1 MPFSSLFLPRS
12 LLSYL
17 VISIPVR
24 AATRPIAATWSDST
38 FGPDGPWPAV
48 EVTLG
53 NEQKIALFPGR
64 EFQTFLLTSDYC
76 NHNTSIPCYANQA
89 GLYNDARSQV
99 DTTGSTGQ
107 IQYQS
112 NPDYM
117 LGVDVRGELTTSW
130 VDTVDFG
137 GATIENVSLSLLDES
152 YMAYPDGTWYPLSVG
167 CLGVGAPDTINQS
180 FSNSYGPLINASLI
194 PGYLF
199 AHETVAS
206 NSFGMHI
213 GSANPK
219 MPGSLYFGG
228 YDQNRIVGEVLSFE
242 DDYTKAITLKDISIK
257 VMDGS
262 SPWEF
267 ESLGGLLASG
277 NSTINSGGVQVSVDG
292 CSPYLTL
299 PKSTCDAIAKQL
311 PVTYN
316 EDLGLYFWNTDDA
329 KYSQIVSSPSILEFV
344 FIGDSNTQNVSISVP
359 FRHLN
364 LTLSAPLV
372 DDPTPYFPCYTGPAK
387 QFTLGRAFLQ
397 DAFVG
402 ANWGTKSWWLAQA
415 PGPNIP
421 SPSVVE
427 LANGGS
433 VKASSNDW
441 KESWSGSW
449 TALSPE
455 EVSSSASVTAPIVS
469 STSGPTNAT
478 SSDSASPPPAG
489 LSTGAQAGIGVG
501 VGIAGLAIIGAIAF
515 FFLRRRKAASP
526 DGATSGPTQQA
537 PDQGYYAPVKNPSSP
552 GMTETSTAISGQP
565 PNMMYNQ
572 PYYQPYPQQYAQPYP
587 QPFPQ
592 QYPQPFPQPYGQPY
606 STELPGLGNTPTE
619 LPGSVTYDTHYL
631 DGTQIYGHISPQ
643 QGYASPHPSHSPHST
658 NYDPG
663 QTSASASA
671 QSPVHG
677 QHGQPI

>member
-1 MPFSSLFLPRS
+1 MSFSSLFLPRS

-24 AATRPIAATWSDST
+24 AATKPIAATWSDST

-48 EVTLG
+48 EVTFG
-53 NEQKIALFPGR
+53 NEQTISLFPGR

-76 NHNTSIPCYANQA
+76 NHNSSIPCYANQA
-89 GLYNDARSQV
+89 GLYNNAQSQV
-99 DTTGSTGQ
+99 ETTGSTGQ
-107 IQYQS
+107 IQYQAS
-112 NPDYM
+112 PNYM
-117 LGVDVRGELTTSW
+117 YGVDVQGEKTTSW
-130 VDTVDFG
+130 VDTVGFG
-137 GATIENVSLSLLDES
+137 GATIRNVSLSLLDES
-152 YMAYPDGTWYPLSVG
+152 YMVYPDGTWYPLSVG
-167 CLGVGAPDTINQS
+167 CLGIGAPNTINQS
-180 FSNSYGPLINASLI
+180 FSNSYGPAINASLI

-199 AHETVAS
+199 AHETIAS

-219 MPGSLYFGG
+219 MPGSFYFGG
-228 YDQNRIVGEVLSFE
+228 YDQNRIVGEVLTFE

-262 SPWEF
+262 SPWTF

-299 PKSTCDAIAKQL
+299 PKSTCDAIAKEL

-316 EDLGLYFWNTDDA
+316 ENLGLYFWNIDDA
-329 KYSQIVSSPSILEFV
+329 KYSQIVSSPSVLEFI

-364 LTLSAPLV
+364 LTLTAPLV
-372 DDPTPYFPCYTGPAK
+372 DNPTPYFPCYTGPSN

-402 ANWGTKSWWLAQA
+402 ANWGSKSWWLAQA

-427 LANGGS
+427 LADGDS

-449 TALSPE
+449 TALTAA
-455 EVSSSASVTAPIVS
+455 EVSSSASVSSPIAS
-469 STSGPTNAT
+469 STSNPANTT
-478 SSDSASPPPAG
+478 TSDSASEPATG
-489 LSTGAQAGIGVG
+489 LSTVAQAGIGAG
-501 VGIAGLAIIGAIAF
+501 VGIAGLAVIGAVAF
-515 FFLRRRKAASP
+515 FFLRRRKAPPP
-526 DGATSGPTQQA
+526 DETTPGPTQQA
-537 PDQGYYAPVKNPSSP
+537 PDQGFYAPVKNTSSP
-552 GMTETSTAISGQP
+552 GMTEASTAISGQQ
-565 PNMMYNQ
+565 PNMMYN
-572 PYYQPYPQQYAQPYP
+572 YQPYPQQYAQPYP

-592 QYPQPFPQPYGQPY
+592 QYPQPFLQPYGQPY
-606 STELPGLGNTPTE
+606 GTELPAVGNSPTE
-619 LPGSVTYDTHYL
+619 LPGSATYNAHFL
-631 DGTQIYGHISPQ
+631 DGTQIHGRASPQ
-643 QGYASPHPSHSPHST
+643 Q
-658 NYDPG
+658 NYVLPPP
-663 QTSASASA
+663 AR
-671 QSPVHG
+671 SPVHG
-677 QHGQPI
+677 QHRQPI